1 MDRNTIVQQ
10 FDMMEQQVE
19 SLVSRIESV
28 QAENIDLIT
37 RIKVLEKEVVKKED
51 AENQF
56 QKEKD
61 LIRSKVDR
69 LLNKLGEFNKS

>member
-1 MDRNTIVQQ
+1 MDRKTIVQQ

-28 QAENIDLIT
+28 QTENRDLVN
-37 RIKVLEKEVVKKED
+37 RIEVLKKEVAKKED
-51 AENQF
+51 AENLF

-61 LIRSKVDR
+61 LIRSKIDG
-69 LLNKLGEFNKS
+69 LLAKLGEFNKA

>member
-1 MDRNTIVQQ
+1 MDRKTIVQQ

-28 QAENIDLIT
+28 QTENRDLVN
-37 RIKVLEKEVVKKED
+37 RIEVLKKEVAKKED
-51 AENQF
+51 AEYLF

-61 LIRSKVDR
+61 LIRSKIDG
-69 LLNKLGEFNKS
+69 LLAKLGEFNKA